1 MYKDKERQ
9 READRARQRRYRA
22 KAKGVTGK
30 GVTVTPCVTSETLTP
45 DGFVPVAVQLGYA
58 KGERGY
64 KVPLPGDKGSGISSL
79 EASLFSFLLMEST
92 FSSSFAASFR
102 ALSFEPSVYWSK
114 KIISFSGL
122 FRIIL

>member
-64 KVPLPGDKGSGISSL
+64 KVPLPGDKG
-79 EASLFSFLLMEST
+79 
-92 FSSSFAASFR
+92 
-102 ALSFEPSVYWSK
+102 
-114 KIISFSGL
+114 FSGSVGRERAIVESRPAGVFTGL
-122 FRIIL
+122 YQKQGGA